1 VAALRRL
8 VHEKPEFVIRE
19 RVARLL
25 ARNAKR
31 DFGFVYGVA
40 GHRQQPEVIERVER
54 WLQET
59 YPAEWA
65 KAKAEPADDPKQV
78 AQLLSGIH
86 WEVGDVPRGRKLFES
101 RTCTQCHGGSS
112 GLGPDLSGA
121 ARRFSRD
128 DLFTA
133 IVLPSRDVSPRYQ
146 ATMIQTSNGQVY
158 TGMIV
163 YEAVDGVL
171 LRTAANQTIRIKPS
185 EIEERRT
192 LKTSLMPAGL
202 LKDLNPTDLADL
214 YAYLRSLSG
223 EHLANGPA
231 GPIR

>member
-1 VAALRRL
+1 LYEA
-8 VHEKPEFVIRE
+8 
-19 RVARLL
+19 
-25 ARNAKR
+25 
-31 DFGFVYGVA
+31 
-40 GHRQQPEVIERVER
+40 
-54 WLQET
+54 
-59 YPAEWA
+59 
-65 KAKAEPADDPKQV
+65 
-78 AQLLSGIH
+78 
-86 WEVGDVPRGRKLFES
+86 

-133 IVLPSRDVSPRYQ
+133 IVQPSRDVSPRYQ
-146 ATMIQTSNGQVY
+146 ATMIQTNAGQVY
-158 TGMIV
+158 TGLIV

-192 LKTSLMPAGL
+192 LTTSLMPVGL
-202 LKDLNPTDLADL
+202 LKDLNSTDLADL

-223 EHLANGPA
+223 EHLATGPS